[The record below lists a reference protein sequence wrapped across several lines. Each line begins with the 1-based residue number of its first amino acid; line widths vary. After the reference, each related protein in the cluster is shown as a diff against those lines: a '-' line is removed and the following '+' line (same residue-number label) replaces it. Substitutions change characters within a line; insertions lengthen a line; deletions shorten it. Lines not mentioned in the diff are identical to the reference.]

1 MRMLW
6 DSLAVELMKLK
17 RTFALWM
24 TLIVPALVVALEFL
38 VVIKQGDRIAKSA
51 DVWPI
56 FNSNI
61 SSIWAVLMLPLFVTL
76 EAALLAQL
84 EHANRHWKDL
94 LVLPAPRWIFYLAKF
109 LVLSAMVIMS
119 TAVIYGLSIGTGN
132 LLRVIAPRVHF
143 GPTPW
148 RAVTTV
154 YLKLLSATLAM
165 LAIQHW
171 FSLRWR
177 SFTVA
182 VSTGM
187 SAVVIG
193 FIVVNSD
200 YGDFYPW
207 VMPARA
213 FGGLPGRFNIVL
225 ITSLVIGGLALVA
238 GAWDFVRQEF
248 G

>member
-1 MRMLW
+1 MLW
-6 DSLAVELMKLK
+6 DSLAVELLKLK

-24 TLIVPALVVALEFL
+24 TLIAPALVVALEFL
-38 VVIKQGDRIAKSA
+38 VVIKQGDRMTKSA
-51 DVWPI
+51 DVWPV
-56 FNSNI
+56 FNGNI

-84 EHANRHWKDL
+84 EHANRHWKEL
-94 LVLPAPRWIFYLAKF
+94 LVLPAPRSIFYLSKF
-109 LVLSAMVIMS
+109 LVLAAMVALS
-119 TAVIYGLSIGTGN
+119 TAVIYVLSMGTGN
-132 LLRVIAPRVHF
+132 LLRAIAPRVHF

-148 RAVTTV
+148 TAVAIV
-154 YLKLLSATLAM
+154 YLKLVSSTLAM

-171 FSLRWR
+171 FSLRWK

-187 SAVVIG
+187 SAVVVG
-193 FIVVNSD
+193 FVVVNSE

-207 VMPARA
+207 SMPAHA
-213 FGGLPGRFNIVL
+213 FGGVPGRFNVVL
-225 ITSLVIGGLALVA
+225 ITSLLVGGLALAA